1 MELPQYIQKLNP
13 SAALMSDR
21 VPNARITGI
30 DELSKTLS
38 GFLDGINDYRDELN
52 LDKAKKE
59 YELWLTQEKERFAQ
73 NTTIDNLET
82 ESKAFNQNATAKIDE
97 VLRNNGIPWTKMQ
110 KASNKMQL
118 AYCPSNLNY
127 SIQIGEKVKLQA
139 YTADE
144 TKYFNDMGNT
154 ISSASA
160 VQLKGADG
168 HAFLTNSLDE
178 AEASVDRAIASGYLP
193 ASAREYAVIK
203 KKMDVTSM
211 FFGRLLKEDPQAAY
225 DFVTH
230 NSKQVLVGQ
239 AELFEKHAHT
249 PTYQKYY
256 SKSQEGY
263 NIYQSELATLT
274 QQEKQRLGVK
284 NVYVNEE
291 LSTNSYMY
299 NLGALFDDAQAQGIT
314 LAEAV
319 KDPDM
324 LAKYATPYSPFFS
337 NSSIYY
343 NGDTADFAG
352 HWRDGQYIPASLTKT
367 SVYYDKTLGFLNPA
381 TIKAVQDGYATYESA
396 NRKEQQAARTNEAEK
411 IYQLNKQ
418 LQADNIVGDNPTNV
432 VYTTPKNKTNKTPDP
447 YQDVPMPTKF
457 LSTKEIKELIKQEAK
472 AQGVPVEAAMA
483 LFERE
488 SGFNPKARGA
498 AGEYSLG
505 QLMPATA
512 QALGVTN
519 PWDSLQNIR
528 ASLKYYKQALNK
540 AGGDP
545 VLAYAGYNGGLK
557 SIDTYRNKK
566 GSKQLNDNVAG
577 YRKIYNKYNLQNT
590 ITAARF

>member
-13 SAALMSDR
+13 SAALLSDKA
-21 VPNARITGI
+21 PNARLTGI
-30 DELSKTLS
+30 EELSKTLT
-38 GFLDGINDYRDELN
+38 GFIDGVKEYRDELN

-59 YELWLTQEKERFAQ
+59 YALWLTQEKERFAQ

-82 ESKAFNQNATAKIDE
+82 ESRAFNQNATAKIDE

-110 KASNKMQL
+110 KASNEMQL

-127 SIQIGEKVKLQA
+127 SIQIGEKIKLKA
-139 YTADE
+139 FETDE

-154 ISSASA
+154 ISSASSA
-160 VQLKGADG
+160 QLTGADG
-168 HAFLTNSLDE
+168 HAFLTNALDE
-178 AEASVDRAIASGYLP
+178 AEASVDRAISSKYLP
-193 ASAREYAVIK
+193 AYARDYAITK
-203 KKMDVTSM
+203 KKMEVTSM
-211 FFGRLLKEDPQAAY
+211 FFGRLLKENPQAAY

-263 NIYQSELATLT
+263 KIYQGELATLT
-274 QQEKQRLGVK
+274 QQERQRLGIK
-284 NVYVNEE
+284 NVYVNKE

-314 LAEAV
+314 FAEAV

-324 LAKYATPYSPFFS
+324 LAKYATPYSPYFS
-337 NSSIYY
+337 TSSIYY
-343 NGDTADFAG
+343 NSDTADFAG

-381 TIKAVQDGYATYESA
+381 TIKAVQDAYATYESA
-396 NRKEQQAARTNEAEK
+396 NIKEQQAARTNEAEK

-432 VYTTPKNKTNKTPDP
+432 VYTTPKNKKNTAPDP
-447 YQDVPMPTKF
+447 YKDVPMPTTF

-472 AQGVPVEAAMA
+472 AQGVPLDAAMA

-488 SGFNPKARGA
+488 SGFNPKTRGA
-498 AGEYSLG
+498 DGEYSLG
-505 QLMPATA
+505 QLMPTTA

-545 VLAYAGYNGGLK
+545 VVAYAGYNGGLG
-557 SIDTYRNKK
+557 SIEIYKNKR
-566 GSKQLNDNVAG
+566 GSKQLNNNVSG
-577 YRKIYNKYNLQNT
+577 FNKIYLRYRNGNRTK
-590 ITAARF
+590 

>member
-1 MELPQYIQKLNP
+1 MDLPQYIQKLNP

-21 VPNARITGI
+21 APNASITGI
-30 DELSKTLS
+30 AELSKTLS
-38 GFLDGINDYRDELN
+38 GFLDGVNEYRDELN
-52 LDKAKKE
+52 LDKARKE

-82 ESKAFNQNATAKIDE
+82 ESRAFNQNATAKIDE
-97 VLRNNGIPWTKMQ
+97 VLQNNGIPWTKMQ

-127 SIQIGEKVKLQA
+127 SIKIGEKIKLKA
-139 YTADE
+139 FETDE
-144 TKYFNDMGNT
+144 TKYFNDMGNA
-154 ISSASA
+154 ISSASSA
-160 VQLKGADG
+160 QLTGADG
-168 HAFLTNSLDE
+168 HAFLTNALDE
-178 AEASVDRAIASGYLP
+178 AEASVDRAISSKYLP
-193 ASAREYAVIK
+193 AYARDYAITK
-203 KKMDVTSM
+203 KKMEVTSM
-211 FFGRLLKEDPQAAY
+211 FFGRLLKENPQAAY

-230 NSKQVLVGQ
+230 NSKQVLVKQ
-239 AELFEKHAHT
+239 AELFEKQAHT

-263 NIYQSELATLT
+263 KTYQRELATLT
-274 QQEKQRLGVK
+274 QQERQQLGVK
-284 NVYVNEE
+284 NVYVNKE

-299 NLGALFDDAQAQGIT
+299 NLGALFDDARAQGIAF
-314 LAEAV
+314 AEAV
-319 KDPDM
+319 KDPNM
-324 LAKYATPYSPFFS
+324 LAKYATPYSPYFS
-337 NSSIYY
+337 TSSIYY
-343 NGDTADFAG
+343 NSDTADFAG
-352 HWRDGQYIPASLTKT
+352 HWREGQYIPASLTKT
-367 SVYYDKTLGFLNPA
+367 SAYYDKTLGFLNPV

-411 IYQLNKQ
+411 LYQLNKQ

-432 VYTTPKNKTNKTPDP
+432 VYTTQKNKKNTASDP
-447 YQDVPMPTKF
+447 YKDVPMPTTF
-457 LSTKEIKELIKQEAK
+457 LGTKEIKELIKQEAK
-472 AQGVPVEAAMA
+472 SQGVPLDAAMA

-498 AGEYSLG
+498 DGEYSLG
-505 QLMPATA
+505 QLMPTTA

-545 VLAYAGYNGGLK
+545 VVAYAGYNGGLR
-557 SIDTYRNKK
+557 SIEIYKNKR
-566 GSKQLNDNVAG
+566 GSKQLNNNVNG
-577 YRKIYNKYNLQNT
+577 FNKIYLRYKNGNRAK
-590 ITAARF
+590 